1 MSSRVISWKPS
12 FAPGFV
18 NGAAIAATSC
28 GARSFIRSPRFPATA
43 DGTQS
48 GRPAAVSCVATFPAC
63 WSWIA
68 TFAPCACTRSASA
81 RRPGRNASLGN
92 RELARD
98 AGARRIRD
106 RAHADDDH
114 AGAAAR
120 ALLVV
125 ALDALARVPVRLRE
139 VRPHRGQ
146 DDAVADLDRT
156 DPARREEMLEGSLRR
171 HSTPLHNFS
180 APCARVLCC
189 AAASVS
195 CETMRVGIALIES
208 YRFSSDPKELGIGG
222 LAARAR
228 CIEELGFDGILSSET
243 AGHDPF
249 FPLLIAA
256 EHTTRVRLATGV
268 AIAFPRAPMVVAQM
282 AWDLQRLS
290 AGRFTL
296 GLGTQVKGHNERRYG
311 VPWPGAP
318 GPRMREYVACLRAI
332 FESFQHP
339 DAPRWFEGEH
349 HRFTMLP
356 PVFAPEPIE
365 HPQIPIHIAAV
376 NPYMSRSGRGELR
389 RGLRASHLY
398 AEIRQRA

>member
-1 MSSRVISWKPS
+1 
-12 FAPGFV
+12 
-18 NGAAIAATSC
+18 
-28 GARSFIRSPRFPATA
+28 
-43 DGTQS
+43 
-48 GRPAAVSCVATFPAC
+48 
-63 WSWIA
+63 
-68 TFAPCACTRSASA
+68 
-81 RRPGRNASLGN
+81 
-92 RELARD
+92 
-98 AGARRIRD
+98 
-106 RAHADDDH
+106 
-114 AGAAAR
+114 
-120 ALLVV
+120 
-125 ALDALARVPVRLRE
+125 
-139 VRPHRGQ
+139 
-146 DDAVADLDRT
+146 
-156 DPARREEMLEGSLRR
+156 
-171 HSTPLHNFS
+171 
-180 APCARVLCC
+180 
-189 AAASVS
+189 
-195 CETMRVGIALIES
+195 MRVGIALIES

-339 DAPRWFEGEH
+339 AAPRWFEGEH

-376 NPYMSRSGRGELR
+376 NPYMSRLAGESCDGVFAHPICTPKYVRERMLPAVAEGAQAAGRSAADVAIVHAPIVVTGRDAAELEKEKQLHKR
-389 RGLRASHLY
+389 RVAFYGSTRTYHPVFALHGWSELGMRLHALSREGRWDEMTKLIPDEMAAEFATIAPLDELGDALREKWGGVLTTLNLPTDLPLATDEDRRCVRRLV
-398 AEIRQRA
+398 ETLQQR